1 MNVEILVANAF
12 ALSMLDPEV
21 QRHGHYCGARTPAPC
36 GDGSA
41 RAAREFLEKWET
53 PRGDEP
59 AASVRSIVGH
69 ADTARVFGALLGRD
83 IAPNRESIKLQS
95 SQPRQILLVG
105 QYVGPRLPEGATELP
120 EGASIF
126 WWTI

>member
-1 MNVEILVANAF
+1 MVELTRPIEVLVANAF

-21 QRHGHYCGARTPAPC
+21 QRYGHYCGARTPTPC
-36 GDGSA
+36 DDGSHK
-41 RAAREFLEKWET
+41 AAKEFLNKWERT
-53 PRGDEP
+53 GE
-59 AASVRSIVGH
+59 AVVRSIVGH
-69 ADTARVFGALLGRD
+69 ADTARVFSAMLERD
-83 IAPNRESIKLQS
+83 IAPNRESVKLK
-95 SQPRQILLVG
+95 PHQILLVG